1 MEGKKS
7 TVRPN
12 GTDSARVIQVIETK
26 SNRGKGTLDD
36 LSRQVVQYWSL
47 EGQLLAERDSHTI
60 TTSNRRMFDHVFD
73 FYLR

>member
-1 MEGKKS
+1 MDDQKN

-12 GTDSARVIQVIETK
+12 GTDSAKVIQVIETK

-47 EGQLLAERDSHTI
+47 EGQLLAERDPHT
-60 TTSNRRMFDHVFD
+60 TKNEQPADV
-73 FYLR
+73 

>member
-36 LSRQVVQYWSL
+36 LSRQVVQYWRL
-47 EGQLLAERDSHTI
+47 EGQLLAERDSHT
-60 TTSNRRMFDHVFD
+60 TKNEQPADV
-73 FYLR
+73 